1 MAPTIPRLPADSD
14 RSAIGDA
21 LLEDGV
27 VVVEDVLDRSIIDA
41 FNREIDELI
50 EQDARDE
57 QRYSND
63 TITAFFGENT
73 GQVPSIASRSAVFRS
88 EILCHELIVALCDRV
103 LLPRCARYQLNFAN
117 VMLRGPGARAQPLH
131 RDDDNYIH
139 MPREAGFELELAT
152 MIPLSAF
159 TEELGATLIAPGSH
173 RWERGREARPEEL
186 AVAEMAPGSM
196 AFYLGSVVHAGGG
209 NRSGDRWRRGMH
221 LSYCLG
227 WLRAQENVFLT
238 TPIELVRTLPREQQA
253 MLGYAIH
260 DAIADGGGFL
270 NGVDWRDPLDLID
283 EGRL

>member
-1 MAPTIPRLPADSD
+1 MAPALPRLPADAS
-14 RSAIGDA
+14 RQKIGDA
-21 LLEDGV
+21 LLEHGV
-27 VVVEDVLDRSIIDA
+27 VVVEDVLDRSVVDA
-41 FNREIDELI
+41 FNAELDALV

-57 QRYSND
+57 RRYSND
-63 TITAFFGENT
+63 TITQFFGANT
-73 GQVPSIASRSAVFRS
+73 DQISSIASRSAVFRR
-88 EILCHELIVALCDRV
+88 EILCHELILALCDRA

-117 VMLRGPGARAQPLH
+117 VMLRGPGAAAQNLH

-139 MPREAGFELELAT
+139 LPRSPGFELELAA

-159 TEELGATLIAPGSH
+159 TAPLGATLIAPGSH
-173 RWERGREARPEEL
+173 RWERDRQARPEEL
-186 AVAEMAPGSM
+186 AVAEMEPGSM
-196 AFYLGSVVHAGGG
+196 AFYLGSVVHAGGA
-209 NRSGDRWRRGMH
+209 NTSRDRWRRGMH

-260 DAIADGGGFL
+260 DAIADEGGFV
-270 NGVDWRDPLDLID
+270 NAVDWRDPIELIA